1 MTTPD
6 FGQVG
11 QETSETQA
19 LRRRQRALEAL
30 TSGRPLPEVLDQI
43 ARSVE
48 AARPG
53 VLCVILRHDR
63 DSGRLHP
70 LAAPSLPDP
79 MIRMLDGMPVAPD
92 DGAVSGRAAFLGRRV
107 VNEDVAHDPRWTAF
121 CAEAVEDDIR
131 AACAEPVTAADG
143 TVLGVITIYRHAP
156 GPPDM
161 AESVHLCES
170 ARLTALAMT
179 HVTEREAADRQ
190 AELFRAGQRLARMGT
205 IRFDIASGLWTV
217 SRVWADH
224 IGLDDPIMTPD
235 VVRAVI
241 HPQDLDYAEAILSRV
256 MEEGRAEYDH
266 RLIHPRTG
274 ETIYVRAFAEVMYDR
289 TGEPVSI
296 IGVVQDITDQ
306 TRAMLRLADS
316 EARFRGLFE
325 ALPLDIALWRREGD
339 DFVLDDVNPATERDS
354 KDRIRPLL
362 GMRLSA
368 FYEDCPDLIACVLD
382 CARDGQVRR
391 LERSYRMRT
400 TGENRHFA
408 LMFASVSPDL
418 VLATAEDIQERK
430 AAEASLRETTA
441 LLAAGQRMARMGS
454 YEYDI
459 ATERWALSESW
470 CALSGAREAPVS
482 TDDLLAWIHPED
494 RTRVKAAFETMLRG
508 ETRQMEHRVIH
519 YRTGETRYL
528 RAFGELVRND
538 DGTPLKLRGLV
549 QDITEEKHRERALTD
564 NLAQM
569 ALAERIAGVGSWTL
583 DPATGIV
590 NWSENVYR
598 IYERDPAM
606 GPPSLGEYSTFYQ
619 GETLEAIRS
628 VLNGAVQEG
637 LPYEITIPLRMPDG
651 RTKWIHALGKPEADR
666 GPAGHVVHGTLQDIT
681 DRRRAEE
688 FRDDIDRIIRHDL
701 RSPIAATMAGINILR
716 LSEGLSPDQRETLD
730 MMERANQRQLTLLDT
745 SMTLHRMEAG
755 TYDLAAEDLDLPS
768 IIEEVGAEL
777 AHLTIAREAVVHVHT
792 APTAGL
798 RARGDAWLCR
808 ALLSNL
814 IRNAL
819 EALPDDGPREVDVM
833 LDQCAGDI
841 VVAIRNPGAVPEEIR
856 ERLFEKYVTSGKSGG
871 TGLGTYSARLMAE
884 AQGGSV
890 ALDASEPGSTTITVR
905 LPRADAAVTAP

>member
-1 MTTPD
+1 VTTPD

-53 VLCVILRHDR
+53 VTCVILRHDR
-63 DSGRLHP
+63 DSGRLQP
-70 LAAPSLPDP
+70 VAAPSLADP
-79 MIRMLDGMPVAPD
+79 LIQLLIGLPVAPN
-92 DGAVSGRAAFLGRRV
+92 DGAVSGPAAWLGQRV
-107 VNEDVAHDPRWTAF
+107 INEDVVADPRWAAF
-121 CAEAVEDDIR
+121 CANAVDDDIR
-131 AACAEPVTAADG
+131 AACAEPVTATDG
-143 TVLGVITIYRHAP
+143 TVLGVITMYRCLP

-161 AESVHLCES
+161 AESVHLSES

-179 HVTEREAADRQ
+179 HVAEREAAERQ
-190 AELFRAGQRLARMGT
+190 ADLFRAGQRLARMGT
-205 IRFDIASGLWTV
+205 IHFDMVSGLWTV
-217 SRVWADH
+217 SPSWADH
-224 IGLDDPIMTPD
+224 IGLDDPVMPPD
-235 VVRAVI
+235 VVRAVV
-241 HPQDLDYAEAILSRV
+241 HPHDMDYASAMLARV
-256 MEEGRAEYDH
+256 REEGRAEYDH
-266 RLIHPRTG
+266 RLIHRRTG
-274 ETIYVRAFAEVMYDR
+274 ETLYVRAFAEVVYGR
-289 TGEPVSI
+289 TGEPESLV
-296 IGVVQDITDQ
+296 GVVQDITDQ

-325 ALPLDIALWRREGD
+325 ALPLDIALWRRDGD

-362 GMRLSA
+362 GMRLSV
-368 FYEDCPDLIACVLD
+368 FYEDCPDLIACVRN
-382 CARDGQVRR
+382 CAHDGQTRR

-400 TGENRHFA
+400 TGTTRHFA

-418 VLATAEDIQERK
+418 VLATADDIEERK
-430 AAEASLRETTA
+430 AAEAALRETSA
-441 LLAAGQRMARMGS
+441 LLTAGQRMAHMGS

-459 ATERWALSESW
+459 ATERWALSDTW

-482 TDDLLAWIHPED
+482 TEDLLAWIHPED
-494 RTRVKAAFETMLRG
+494 RTRVAAAFETMLRG

-528 RAFGELVRND
+528 RAFGELVRD
-538 DGTPLKLRGLV
+538 GDGTPRKLRGLV

-590 NWSENVYR
+590 NWSDNVYR

-606 GPPSLGEYSTFYQ
+606 GPPSLDEYATFYQ
-619 GETLEAIRS
+619 GETLEAIRT
-628 VLNGAVQEG
+628 VLNGAVQDG
-637 LPYEITIPLRMPDG
+637 QPYEITIPLRMPDG
-651 RTKWIHALGKPEADR
+651 RTKWIHALGKPEAER

-701 RSPIAATMAGINILR
+701 RSPIAATMAGVNLLR

-745 SMTLHRMEAG
+745 SMTLYRMEAG
-755 TYDLAAEDLDLPS
+755 TYDLSAEDLDLTS

-777 AHLTIAREAVVHVHT
+777 AHLTVSREAAVHVHT
-792 APTAGL
+792 APTASP
-798 RARGDAWLCR
+798 RTRGDAWLCR

-819 EALPDDGPREVDVM
+819 EALPDHGPRVVDVM
-833 LDQCAGDI
+833 LDQCAGD
-841 VVAIRNPGAVPEEIR
+841 VVAAIRNPGAVPEDIR
-856 ERLFEKYVTSGKSGG
+856 ERLFEKYVTSGKTGG

-890 ALDASEPGSTTITVR
+890 ALDAREPGYTTITVR
-905 LPRADAAVTAP
+905 LPRANVTASGA